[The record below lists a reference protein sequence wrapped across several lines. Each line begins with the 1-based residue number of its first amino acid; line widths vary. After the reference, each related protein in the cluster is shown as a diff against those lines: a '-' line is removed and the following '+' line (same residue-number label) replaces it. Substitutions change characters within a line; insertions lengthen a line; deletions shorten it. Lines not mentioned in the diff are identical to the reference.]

1 MSCPG
6 PKDDYTHQQ
15 IGPDYCMPKGKEST
29 ILNFGMFIFETL
41 YDIFSENGD
50 CQNFCPADCDYDSNV
65 CQGGFDDQ
73 GCPRPDYCLSRY
85 IAVSGQS
92 GQLCPQY
99 CPPICAKED
108 KLCPGKEFEGGCR
121 DYSVCV
127 PAKGTLIE

>member
-1 MSCPG
+1 
-6 PKDDYTHQQ
+6 
-15 IGPDYCMPKGKEST
+15 
-29 ILNFGMFIFETL
+29 MFIHETL

-50 CQNFCPADCDYDSNV
+50 CQNFCPVDCDYDSNV

-127 PAKGTLIE
+127 PAKGMLKLNIQCKNFSHSSNDISFRFLPKW